1 MADILG
7 SLLPIAGTVAGGF
20 VGGPAGAAVGGSL
33 GSSLAGGGS
42 SKPGGSGG
50 AAPQAPDV
58 QSSTQSTN
66 QTVTNNISIGDFGE
80 SPRSLL
86 PFLGALP
93 APYATP
99 SGYSADSF
107 LSGQSSITTYA
118 IVGLAALAAGLLFK
132 KLG

>member
-1 MADILG
+1 MADLLG

-66 QTVTNNISIGDFGE
+66 QTVTNNISVGDFGQ
-80 SPRSLL
+80 STRDLL
-86 PFLGALP
+86 PFLSALP
-93 APYATP
+93 SPYATP
-99 SGYSADSF
+99 TGYSADTF
-107 LSGQSSITTYA
+107 LTGRSSITTYA
-118 IVGLAALAAGLLFK
+118 LAGFALLAGVLLYR